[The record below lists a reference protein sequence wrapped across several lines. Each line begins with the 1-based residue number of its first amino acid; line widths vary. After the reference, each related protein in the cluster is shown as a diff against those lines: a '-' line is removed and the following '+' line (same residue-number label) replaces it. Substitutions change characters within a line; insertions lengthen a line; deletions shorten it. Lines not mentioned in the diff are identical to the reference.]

1 MIDQLL
7 GGLAERLREQA
18 DDEEERELFDA
29 ALSLFTLGELLDV
42 FTEETARK
50 LKAHV
55 ARPAGLVLSLK

>member
-18 DDEEERELFDA
+18 DDEEERELFEA
-29 ALSLFTLGELLDV
+29 ALTLFTPGELLDV

-50 LKAHV
+50 LRAHV
-55 ARPAGLVLSLK
+55 AQPAGLVLSLN

>member
-7 GGLAERLREQA
+7 GGLADVLREQA

-29 ALSLFTLGELLDV
+29 ALSLFTPGELLDV

-50 LKAHV
+50 LRAHV
-55 ARPAGLVLSLK
+55 AQPAGLVLSLN